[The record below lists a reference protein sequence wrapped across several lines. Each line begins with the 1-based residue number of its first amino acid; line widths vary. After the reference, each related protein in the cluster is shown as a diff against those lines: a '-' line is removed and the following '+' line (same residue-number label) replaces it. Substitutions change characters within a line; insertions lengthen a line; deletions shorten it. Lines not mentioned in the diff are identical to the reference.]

1 MATEKGKKIMNCI
14 FCKII
19 NDEIPSRKVYE
30 DDDVLAFHDVNPQA
44 PVHVL
49 VIPKRHIAK
58 VSDMDGED
66 ELLLGKLVH
75 VSKKVAG
82 DLGILDDGFRLVIN
96 NGEKANQTVFH
107 IHLHVIGG
115 RRMGWPP
122 G

>member
-1 MATEKGKKIMNCI
+1 MSCI

-30 DDDVLAFHDVNPQA
+30 DEEVLAFHDVNPQA

-49 VIPKRHIAK
+49 VIPKKHIAK

-75 VSKKVAG
+75 VSKKVAD

-107 IHLHVIGG
+107 IHLHLIGG